1 MRSSTA
7 TEPPWYGQTV
17 LQSRRA
23 YMVDPPRISTSCGSC
38 TVCCLALGIKEFD
51 KPAGV
56 ICQHCTGSQCGIYET
71 RYDVCRSFLCGWRM
85 IPQLGDAWRPDRSG
99 ILMMVVE
106 AKDVPQEHRAS
117 GNGMQF
123 VILGGEKAILRAGFA
138 DYVGTL
144 VSRNVAVY
152 LSADS
157 PKTLINRYLR
167 EAVAAKDKASILKML
182 VHIYRQHVELRRIN
196 DRKPLPWIELQ

>member
-1 MRSSTA
+1 MTD
-7 TEPPWYGQTV
+7 
-17 LQSRRA
+17 QSR
-23 YMVDPPRISTSCGSC
+23 TENSCGTC
-38 TVCCLALGIKEFD
+38 TVCCLALGIKEPS

-56 ICQHCTGSQCGIYET
+56 MCQHCTGTGCGIYET
-71 RYDVCRSFLCGWRM
+71 RYEVCRGFLCGWRM
-85 IPQLGDAWRPDRSG
+85 VSQLGDAWRPDRSG
-99 ILMMVVE
+99 ILLLIVA
-106 AKDVPQEHRAS
+106 AKDVPQEHRPS

-138 DYVGTL
+138 DYVSTL

-157 PKTLINRYLR
+157 PKTLINKYLR
-167 EAVAAKDKASILKML
+167 ELVAAKDKSSVTKML

-196 DRKPLPWIELQ
+196 ARKPLPWIEMQ